1 MYKSNAD
8 EEEIIKCFHCGN
20 ETIMKKVGEYSW
32 GSRDLK
38 YSDFDFFY
46 QYEMFACPI
55 CHKEAVLQILEMFR
69 PLLIKNSLVNG
80 RFDEDLYQELRLEV
94 LKCIRGFRELD

>member
-1 MYKSNAD
+1 MNF
-8 EEEIIKCFHCGN
+8 EEVLYRAQTG
-20 ETIMKKVGEYSW
+20 
-32 GSRDLK
+32 D
-38 YSDFDFFY
+38 
-46 QYEMFACPI
+46 
-55 CHKEAVLQILEMFR
+55 KESVLQILEMFR